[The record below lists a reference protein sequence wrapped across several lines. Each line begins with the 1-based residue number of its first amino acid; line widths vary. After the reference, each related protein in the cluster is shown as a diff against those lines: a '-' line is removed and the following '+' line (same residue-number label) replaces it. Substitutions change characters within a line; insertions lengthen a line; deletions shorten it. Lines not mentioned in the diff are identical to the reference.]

1 MGRWGGYGRRTVEQ
15 TCSLD
20 INELR
25 RSGYIGKPP
34 GNWWVA
40 RNNLFQRGFA
50 PRYWN
55 DDAGGYGRFRPSPR
69 AAVLLT
75 GAMPFRRNQ

>member
-1 MGRWGGYGRRTVEQ
+1 LGGYGRRTVEQ

-34 GNWWVA
+34 GSWWVA

-50 PRYWN
+50 PRHWN
-55 DDAGGYGRFRPSPR
+55 DDAITLELGVRTDLEF
-69 AAVLLT
+69 
-75 GAMPFRRNQ
+75 

>member
-15 TCSLD
+15 TRSVD

-25 RSGYIGKPP
+25 RGGYVGKPL

-40 RNNLFQRGFA
+40 RNNLFQRGFT
-50 PRYWN
+50 PRHWN
-55 DDAGGYGRFRPSPR
+55 DNAITLDAQN
-69 AAVLLT
+69 AAHHLFAL
-75 GAMPFRRNQ
+75 AIRRSAGLFSL